1 MPELPDVATFA
12 RYLDATSLHQT
23 IEGVEVREPRLL
35 EGLAPRDLER
45 GLEGRRFAATRRHGK
60 YLFAPFDPDGDG
72 AMVLHFGMTGFPRY
86 YRRDGREPDYAR
98 MLVRFE
104 GGGTLAVVSRRLLGE
119 VRLTDDVDAFVAAHD
134 LGPDALHDVTDV
146 GALQE
151 ALAGRH
157 GMVKPTLMNQNVLA
171 GIGNVYA
178 DEILY
183 QAGLDPRTPVDALSG
198 EQMKTLLRTMRRVLT
213 TAIDRGAD
221 PDAYPRRWLT
231 PRREPGRACPRC
243 DGTIQRIEVSGR
255 AGYWCPSCQRS
266 QSDG

>member
-12 RYLDATSLHQT
+12 RYLNATSLHQE
-23 IEGVEVREPRLL
+23 IDDVEVREPRLL
-35 EGLAPRDLER
+35 KDLDPAGIER
-45 GLEGRRFAATRRHGK
+45 GLRGRRLAATRRHGK
-60 YLFAPFDPDGDG
+60 YVFVPFEADGDG
-72 AMVLHFGMTGFPRY
+72 ALVLHFGMTGFPSY
-86 YRRDGREPDYAR
+86 YRRDDREPDYAR
-98 MLVRFE
+98 LLVRFA

-119 VRLTDDVDAFVAAHD
+119 VRLTDDPDAFVAAQE

-151 ALAGRH
+151 ALAGRR
-157 GMVKPTLMNQNVLA
+157 GMVKPTLMNQSVLA

-183 QAGLDPRTPVDALSG
+183 QTGLDPRTPVDELSG
-198 EQMKTLLRTMRRVLT
+198 EEMRALLRTMRRVLT

-221 PDAYPRRWLT
+221 AQAYPRRWLT

-255 AGYWCPSCQRS
+255 AGYWCPNGQGRG
-266 QSDG
+266 DRG

>member
-12 RYLDATSLHQT
+12 RYLDATSLHQE

-35 EGLAPRDLER
+35 KDLDRAGLER
-45 GLEGRRFAATRRHGK
+45 GLRGRRFAATRRHGK
-60 YLFAPFDPDGDG
+60 YLFVPFEADGDG
-72 AMVLHFGMTGFPRY
+72 ALVLHFGMTGLPSY
-86 YRRDGREPDYAR
+86 GRREDREPDYAR
-98 MLVRFE
+98 LFVRFA

-119 VRLTDDVDAFVAAHD
+119 VRLTDDPDAFVAAQE

-146 GALQE
+146 SALRE
-151 ALAGRH
+151 ALAGRR
-157 GMVKPTLMNQNVLA
+157 GMIKPTLMNQNVLA

-183 QAGLDPRTPVDALSG
+183 QTGLDPRTPTDALND
-198 EQMKTLLRTMRRVLT
+198 EQVRTLHRTMRRVLK

-221 PDAYPRRWLT
+221 PEAYPRRWLT

-243 DGTIQRIEVSGR
+243 DGTVERIEVSGR
-255 AGYWCPSCQRS
+255 AGYWCPSCQ
-266 QSDG
+266 GGGGHG